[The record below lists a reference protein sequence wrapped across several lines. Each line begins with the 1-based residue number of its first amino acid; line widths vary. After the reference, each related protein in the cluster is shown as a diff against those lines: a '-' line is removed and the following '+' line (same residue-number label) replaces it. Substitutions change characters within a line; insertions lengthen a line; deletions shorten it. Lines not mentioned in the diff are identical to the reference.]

1 MDTEPQNYW
10 SDCQQVFFCGGTGY
24 GLAGRLSAICLG
36 NETDIKKSFETGEIS
51 DELGPTRRQV
61 ALGIRGYRKE
71 ADIGTSAS
79 APGRSTISWP
89 RSDPRWLSPTT
100 SRQT

>member
-24 GLAGRLSAICLG
+24 RLAGRLCAICLG

-61 ALGIRGYRKE
+61 VLGIRGYRKE
-71 ADIGTSAS
+71 EDIGTSAS
-79 APGRSTISWP
+79 APGRSRISWP
-89 RSDPRWLSPTT
+89 RSDSQGASWTISG
-100 SRQT
+100 